1 MWLINTH
8 TFELKFVFAEDAPP
22 YAILSHRWEDE
33 EITFQEMNLKGN
45 GNKEKGYKKV
55 VDFCEIA
62 RADGYDY
69 GWVDTCW
76 LVTDLDW

>member
-8 TFELKFVFAEDAPP
+8 TYELKLFFAEAAPP

-33 EITFQEMNLKGN
+33 EITFQEMNS
-45 GNKEKGYKKV
+45 KEHDDQKKGYKKV
-55 VDFCEIA
+55 IAFCEVA

-76 LVTDLDW
+76 